1 MLTFFF
7 FVGFAGKTSRDGA
20 IRFALSP
27 EECGLVLD
35 QIPKN
40 QPVVLLR
47 RLPLSPEYDV
57 GQELPDKVLHIV
69 PGQGGMVS
77 FKVDFELHGVGG
89 QAAGGNQ
96 SPDVVGPL
104 EVVCQ
109 AGEMQ
114 VMLSLIQTTLP
125 HLVGWTTQLDVAIQS
140 AVGYAIRNHSNSG
153 GGGGGGGGGFH
164 GNNPRFSSSDSNYND
179 Y

>member
-1 MLTFFF
+1 MTSSLLLT
-7 FVGFAGKTSRDGA
+7 GRTNRDGA

-40 QPVVLLR
+40 QEVVLLR
-47 RLPLSPEYDV
+47 RLTSDTGEQLPE
-57 GQELPDKVLHIV
+57 KVLHIT

-77 FKVDFELHGVGG
+77 FKCDFELDGVGG
-89 QAAGGNQ
+89 QQAGGNQ
-96 SPDVVGPL
+96 PPEVVGPL

-109 AGEMQ
+109 AGEVQ
-114 VMLSLIQTTLP
+114 VMLSLMQHSIP
-125 HLVGWTTQLDVAIQS
+125 ELVGWKTQLEVAMQN
-140 AVGYAIRNHSNSG
+140 AIGIAKSQASSSYG
-153 GGGGGGGGGFH
+153 GCGRGG
-164 GNNPRFSSSDSNYND
+164 NPNFSSSDLD